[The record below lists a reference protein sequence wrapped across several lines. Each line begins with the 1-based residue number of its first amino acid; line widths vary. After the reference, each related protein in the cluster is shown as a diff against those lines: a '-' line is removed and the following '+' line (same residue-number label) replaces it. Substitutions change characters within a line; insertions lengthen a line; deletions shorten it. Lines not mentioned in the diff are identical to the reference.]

1 MLIDYVS
8 QCAFF
13 YNATFISLMTRFR
26 NNRTDMKNHIGLNTL
41 IMTDMHLDTH
51 QQLLGKTKIFF
62 CFQVYLIYFNPLQ
75 V

>member
-1 MLIDYVS
+1 MLIDYAS

-51 QQLLGKTKIFF
+51 QQLLGKTNFFFFLLSSIFNIF
-62 CFQVYLIYFNPLQ
+62 
-75 V
+75 

>member
-1 MLIDYVS
+1 MLIDYAS

-26 NNRTDMKNHIGLNTL
+26 NNRNDMKNHIGLNTL